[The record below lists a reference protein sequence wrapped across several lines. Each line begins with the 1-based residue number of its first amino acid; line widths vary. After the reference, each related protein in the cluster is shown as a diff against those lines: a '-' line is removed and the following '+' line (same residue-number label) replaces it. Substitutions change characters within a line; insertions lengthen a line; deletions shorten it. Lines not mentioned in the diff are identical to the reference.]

1 MEIFQQNYISETMIS
16 MAFTLWSLYPTS
28 SWLVLWIRFRSKL
41 IIEEFSFVYLGI
53 LNSNFKSIY
62 DFVRNRY
69 LPVIYFKSN
78 SCVIAFQ
85 LLTNE
90 PHPLNTAHTK
100 LLHWMA
106 ADRYR
111 VKEYST
117 RLQGICQE
125 RSIHLHGNRSTKAD
139 K

>member
-1 MEIFQQNYISETMIS
+1 MN
-16 MAFTLWSLYPTS
+16 
-28 SWLVLWIRFRSKL
+28 K
-41 IIEEFSFVYLGI
+41 
-53 LNSNFKSIY
+53 
-62 DFVRNRY
+62 Y
-69 LPVIYFKSN
+69 LPAIYFKSN
-78 SCVIAFQ
+78 LCVIAFQ

-90 PHPLNTAHTK
+90 PHPLNTAQTK

-111 VKEYST
+111 VREYSS

-125 RSIHLHGNRSTKAD
+125 RSILLHVNRSTKAD